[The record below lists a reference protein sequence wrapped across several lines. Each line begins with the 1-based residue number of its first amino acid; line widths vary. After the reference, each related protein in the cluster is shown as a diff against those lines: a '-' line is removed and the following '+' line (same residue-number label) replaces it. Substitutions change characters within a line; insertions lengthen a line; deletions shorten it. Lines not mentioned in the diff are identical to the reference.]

1 MIFHFH
7 EFLICFWISHFVN
20 DKKSGLLIILNQKP
34 IDYYEDYL
42 YIYE

>member
-20 DKKSGLLIILNQKP
+20 DKKKRIAYNFESEAN
-34 IDYYEDYL
+34 
-42 YIYE
+42 